1 MSGQRAAQP
10 KSRRVSAPPA
20 PKSKGDDLSSFFWL
34 KVGVPNIYRLV
45 QGEANAIAPRKRLL
59 LSMSPSIV
67 SRNNQPMM
75 VDAPRFHQQWQPE
88 ATNLA
93 RFAVSPDTQKLHE
106 AMGHQFGAP
115 QHRTGGR
122 LLS

>member
-1 MSGQRAAQP
+1 M
-10 KSRRVSAPPA
+10 RRVSAPPA

-45 QGEANAIAPRKRLL
+45 QGEANAIEPRKRLL
-59 LSMSPSIV
+59 LSKSRTIV
-67 SRNNQPMM
+67 SRANQPVM
-75 VDAPRFHQQWQPE
+75 VDAPRFHQQWLPE
-88 ATNLA
+88 
-93 RFAVSPDTQKLHE
+93 V
-106 AMGHQFGAP
+106 MGHQFGAP